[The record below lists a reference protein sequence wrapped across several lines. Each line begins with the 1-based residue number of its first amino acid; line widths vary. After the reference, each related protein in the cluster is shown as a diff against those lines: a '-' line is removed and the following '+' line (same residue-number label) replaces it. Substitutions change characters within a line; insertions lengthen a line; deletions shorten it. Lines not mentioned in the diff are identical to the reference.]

1 MPSIVNEFLL
11 EELTEEIKGAGSC
24 LVLSFDRL
32 TVSEVSDLR
41 NQLRDSGVSYKV
53 VKNRLAAKA
62 FKNGL
67 DLDLSSAFS
76 GKCGVITA
84 PEEGVISAAKLVRES
99 TKKQKD
105 PKICITGG
113 VIEGEA
119 ILGKEAEAIPDMPDR
134 DTVNAQ
140 LAGVIAGPAR
150 ALATVTQGVASGLA
164 RVIQAKMDKEAG

>member
-11 EELTEEIKGAGSC
+11 EELTEEIKAAGSC

-41 NQLRDSGVSYKV
+41 TQLRDSGVNYKV

-62 FKNGL
+62 FKSSL
-67 DLDLSSAFS
+67 DLDLTAAFS

-99 TKKQKD
+99 IKKQKD
-105 PKICITGG
+105 PKINITGG

-119 ILGKEAEAIPDMPDR
+119 LLGAAAAAIPDMPDR
-134 DTVNAQ
+134 NTVNAQ
-140 LAGVIAGPAR
+140 LAGMISAPAR
-150 ALATVTQGVASGLA
+150 ALATVTQGLASGIA